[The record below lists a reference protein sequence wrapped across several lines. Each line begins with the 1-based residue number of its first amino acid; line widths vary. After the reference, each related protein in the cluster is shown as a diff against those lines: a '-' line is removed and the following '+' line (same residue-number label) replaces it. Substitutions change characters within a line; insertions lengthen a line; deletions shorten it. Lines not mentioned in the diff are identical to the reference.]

1 VGRDDAQ
8 QRSPSEHRVRNDSP
22 RTGVFDQSRYAIKKE
37 VGFVFRP
44 PPHGIEKR
52 SAFIGS
58 ASICCVH
65 LPLRMPACCRR
76 RPRAVRTRARI
87 AHFFEQ
93 DFGEARAKIASRC
106 CRNGTKA
113 GKRCSLG
120 GRRRSL
126 PFDPLQGAPYEP
138 AIGLPERS
146 VNLTLQPRI
155 LGSEIGIMV

>member
-58 ASICCVH
+58 AAICLRASPASDAGS
-65 LPLRMPACCRR
+65 LPAAAMSGA
-76 RPRAVRTRARI
+76 TRARI